1 MNACYVLID
10 YENVQ
15 PTSLDKFK
23 EQGYKLRLF
32 VGANQNKIPV
42 DLAAQ
47 IQSFGSDAE
56 YIRIEGSGKDALD
69 FHIAFYMGR
78 ISAQEPGS
86 QFIVISKDTGFD
98 PLIRHLKASK
108 IKVTRSASNQSTQP
122 TKPSAGTHSSQAL
135 DAYFSATLK
144 HLHKAGKAKPAKRE
158 SLATALTSAFQKKL
172 PAATINH
179 LIDLLFARNL
189 VSECNG
195 KLLYQLNDNA
205 TSSTVSTPSQAA
217 KKLTATQQGEYLNP
231 ALLYLHKAG
240 KAKPAS
246 LKSLHSALMSAFKK
260 QLPSQTVTAIIDAL
274 VQHKVVLNTQGKLL
288 YQLNIAP
295 AV

>member
-1 MNACYVLID
+1 MKACYVLID

-15 PTSLDKFK
+15 PTSLSKFK

-47 IQSFGSDAE
+47 IQSFGNDAE
-56 YIRIEGSGKDALD
+56 YIRIEGTGKDALD

-78 ISAQEPGS
+78 LSAQEPGS
-86 QFIVISKDTGFD
+86 QFIVMSKDTGFD
-98 PLIRHLKASK
+98 PLIRHLKTSN
-108 IKVTRSASNQSTQP
+108 IKVTRSAPNQNSAP
-122 TKPSAGTHSSQAL
+122 TKPSTCAQSSQAIE
-135 DAYFSATLK
+135 ANFSTVLK
-144 HLHKAGKAKPAKRE
+144 HLNKAGKAKPAKRE
-158 SLATALTSAFQKKL
+158 TLVTALMTVFQKKL
-172 PAATINH
+172 PEPIINH
-179 LIDLLFARNL
+179 LVDLLFARNL
-189 VSECNG
+189 VSESNG
-195 KLLYQLNDNA
+195 KLSYQLNA
-205 TSSTVSTPSQAA
+205 HAMPSAVTAQLQTT
-217 KKLTATQQGEYLNP
+217 KKLTATQQSEYLDP

-260 QLPSQTVTAIIDAL
+260 QLPNQTITAIIDAL
-274 VQHKVVLNTQGKLL
+274 VQRKIVLNTKGKLI

-295 AV
+295 AA